1 MTLKT
6 RQRLLSKTVDYAE
19 NATTSIELP
28 KDNLTRQLL
37 LNFEFT
43 LKTGATAGTGAKN
56 ADVLNLVKR
65 IEIKINGNDNVFDLD
80 LKTYFDLL
88 RFEYEAEPF
97 KTTFAIP
104 AANASSTGYVTVPID
119 FGLIRNL
126 LTDFSSLIPAQL
138 LDSFELLI
146 TWGDIDDVI
155 TTKQTTTVD
164 TKTKCN
170 VSIVEVYE
178 NSPDTSSLNSVI
190 NNLQR
195 VYEGVEQTEFDQ
207 AYSSYPADELP
218 VDIRPVPARHLSHLI
233 LGMSNITDGNPSR
246 TNSVIDKIKLE
257 NVKGGGELMFIDKF
271 QYLNQM
277 QKLQLGLESD
287 NEVGEVYLN
296 FVDRRNGGLDN
307 VDVDALK
314 YKFLTAAP
322 TTNKKNAIR
331 IYKKYIPISS

>member
-6 RQRLLSKTVDYAE
+6 RQRLLATPLKYAE
-19 NATTSIELP
+19 NGVTQIDLP
-28 KDNLTRQLL
+28 KDNLVRRID
-37 LNFEFT
+37 LNFDFNLT
-43 LKTGATAGTGAKN
+43 TGATPGTGGKN

-104 AANASSTGYVTVPID
+104 AANTSNNQYVTVPID
-119 FGLIRNL
+119 FALIRNI

-138 LDSFELLI
+138 LDSFQLLI

-155 TTKQTTTVD
+155 TTKQNTTINAN
-164 TKTKCN
+164 TKCE
-170 VSIVEVYE
+170 VAIVEIYE
-178 NSPDTSSLNSVI
+178 NSPDTSELNQVI

-195 VYEGVEQTEFDQ
+195 VYEGVEQTEIDQ

-246 TNSVIDKIKLE
+246 TNTVIDRIKLE
-257 NVKGGGELMFIDKF
+257 NVKGGGELMMIDKF
-271 QYLNQM
+271 RYFNQM
-277 QKLQLGLESD
+277 QKLTLGLESD
-287 NEVGEVYLN
+287 NETGEVYLN
-296 FVDRRNGGLDN
+296 WVDRRNGGLDN
-307 VDVDALK
+307 IDVDALK
-314 YKFLTAAP
+314 YKFLTEAP
-322 TTNKKNAIR
+322 TANKKNAVR